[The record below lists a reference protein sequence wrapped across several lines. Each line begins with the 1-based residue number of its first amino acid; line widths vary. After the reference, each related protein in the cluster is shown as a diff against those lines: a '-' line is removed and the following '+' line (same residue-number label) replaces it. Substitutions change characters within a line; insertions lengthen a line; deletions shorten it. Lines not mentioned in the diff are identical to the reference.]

1 MGVTPPLAYFDSCII
16 IYLVEEHPVY
26 SPPLEARLRQAT
38 DTILAFSALSE
49 LECLVLPIRN
59 RQQVL
64 IEKFHNWFQKGHF
77 LPLERAIFERAAE
90 LRAAHPRLKTPDAV
104 HLAAAAHHGCAE
116 FWTNDDRL
124 NAIAPGLA
132 MKVI

>member
-26 SPPLEARLRQAT
+26 SSSLEARLQQAA

-77 LPLERAIFERAAE
+77 LPLEREIFERAAE
-90 LRAAHPRLKTPDAV
+90 LRAAHPRLKTPDAI
-104 HLAAAAHHGCAE
+104 HLAAAVHHGCTE

>member
-26 SPPLEARLRQAT
+26 SPQLEARLQQAAG
-38 DTILAFSALSE
+38 TILAFSALSE

-59 RQQVL
+59 RQQLL
-64 IEKFHNWFQKGHF
+64 IDKFRDWFQKGWF
-77 LPLERAIFERAAE
+77 LSLERPIFERAAE
-90 LRAAHPRLKTPDAV
+90 LRATHPRLKTPDAI
-104 HLAAAAHHGCAE
+104 HLAAAVHHGCTE
-116 FWTNDDRL
+116 FWTNDNRL